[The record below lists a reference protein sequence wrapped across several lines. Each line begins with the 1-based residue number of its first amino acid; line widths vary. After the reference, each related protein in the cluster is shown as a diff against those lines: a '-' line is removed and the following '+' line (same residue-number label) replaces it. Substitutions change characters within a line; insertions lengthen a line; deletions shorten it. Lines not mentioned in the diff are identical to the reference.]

1 MTIEKVVTSIDPVVL
16 SIVNDKLHVLLIE
29 RDQEPFIGTSAIP
42 GGIVIPSVD
51 NTLEDAVTRVLKE
64 KTGIKINYVEQL
76 QTLGSSTI
84 DPRSWTVCVAYFA
97 LVEYQEVTVST
108 AKWVAVEDLKNHTFG
123 FEHHKVVISNT
134 LQRLTNK
141 VNYSTLPV
149 DLMQEEFTL
158 PELQKIYEI
167 ILGESLDK
175 SSFRKKILE
184 TGVISDTGQMIKKG
198 AFRPSVLYKKI
209 KTEPVL
215 FNKNIF

>member
-1 MTIEKVVTSIDPVVL
+1 MSIEKVVTSIDPVVL
-16 SIVNDKLHVLLIE
+16 SIVNDKLHLLLVQ
-29 RDQEPFIGTSAIP
+29 RDREPYIGSSAIP
-42 GGIVIPSVD
+42 GGIVIPSID
-51 NTLEDAVTRVLKE
+51 LTLEDAVTRVLKE

-97 LVEYQEVTVST
+97 LVEYQEVTVSN
-108 AKWVAVEDLKNHTFG
+108 AKWVPVDELKNHNFG
-123 FEHHKVVISNT
+123 FEHHKLIISNT
-134 LQRLTNK
+134 LKRLTNK

-167 ILGESLDK
+167 LLGEKLDK

-184 TGVISDTGQMIKKG
+184 TGVISETGQLIKKG
-198 AFRPSVLYKKI
+198 AFRPSVLYKKV
-209 KTEPVL
+209 KSEPVL

>member
-1 MTIEKVVTSIDPVVL
+1 MNIEKVVTSIDPVVL
-16 SIVNDKLHVLLIE
+16 SIVNDKLNVLLIN
-29 RDQEPFIGTSAIP
+29 RDKEPYVGSSALP
-42 GGIVIPSVD
+42 GGIVIPSTD
-51 NTLEDAVTRVLKE
+51 PTLEDAVIRVLKE
-64 KTGIKINYVEQL
+64 KTGIKINYLEQL

-108 AKWVAVEDLKNHTFG
+108 AKWVPIDELKNHTFC
-123 FEHHKVVISNT
+123 FEHHKIVISNA
-134 LQRLTNK
+134 LKRLTNK

-167 ILGESLDK
+167 ILGENLDK

-184 TGVISDTGQMIKKG
+184 TGVISDTGQMVKKG
-198 AFRPSVLYKKI
+198 AFRPSVLYKKV
-209 KTEPVL
+209 KSEPVL